1 MARYLWSVAKTC
13 FNHTLFMKKVV
24 LLVCWLVCLFVLYP
38 RCLFFSLVWLLQ
50 RWWGFR
56 TAVPVLSKRLVL
68 LEYGG
73 GLDVWT
79 HSTVGRDS
87 AEKGRRRGGWK
98 YVSVLESQMSNATI
112 CLCLWVFACAISY
125 MDRQMHKHTR
135 KHLVREVVKGIVKQ
149 QQQRFHK
156 STIKVNDKSWSW
168 TTFLSK
174 FHWDLQTQPDH

>member
-1 MARYLWSVAKTC
+1 MLSVICCHQYNVHTTTFMYNMARYLSKKC
-13 FNHTLFMKKVV
+13 FNHALFMKQVA
-24 LLVCWLVCLFVLYP
+24 LLVCWHVCLFVLYP

-79 HSTVGRDS
+79 HSTVGCVS

-98 YVSVLESQMSNATI
+98 YVSVLQSQMSNATI
-112 CLCLWVFACAISY
+112 CLCLWVFACTSRIW
-125 MDRQMHKHTR
+125 T
-135 KHLVREVVKGIVKQ
+135 VRCTNTHINTLLEK
-149 QQQRFHK
+149 
-156 STIKVNDKSWSW
+156 
-168 TTFLSK
+168 
-174 FHWDLQTQPDH
+174 

>member
-1 MARYLWSVAKTC
+1 MQHGSVSMEYTKKW
-13 FNHTLFMKKVV
+13 FNHALFMKQVV

-125 MDRQMHKHTR
+125 MDHQMQKHTR

-149 QQQRFHK
+149 TNKKR
-156 STIKVNDKSWSW
+156 V
-168 TTFLSK
+168 L
-174 FHWDLQTQPDH
+174 

>member
-1 MARYLWSVAKTC
+1 MFIPQPSCTTWLCIYQKRVLILPYLWTK
-13 FNHTLFMKKVV
+13 V
-24 LLVCWLVCLFVLYP
+24 LLVCWHVCLFVLYP
-38 RCLFFSLVWLLQ
+38 RCLFFSLVRLLQ

-79 HSTVGRDS
+79 HSTVGCVS

-112 CLCLWVFACAISY
+112 CLCLWVFACTSRIWTVRCTNTHY
-125 MDRQMHKHTR
+125 
-135 KHLVREVVKGIVKQ
+135 KHLVREVVKIIVKQ
-149 QQQRFHK
+149 
-156 STIKVNDKSWSW
+156 
-168 TTFLSK
+168 L
-174 FHWDLQTQPDH
+174 L